1 MVFLLRVLKDIPSL
15 CIKGLFSGSS
25 AIVVSVTEGQKRWS
39 FLDSFWTMRTSLRN
53 IGTWTGAKKGE
64 VDHSKHIPRA
74 ELIEYN
80 EQDCRILFDALT
92 LFQQVVND
100 EGGELRVTAAST
112 ALNVFLRRFLKRPIR
127 NSEHLNEIAR
137 PAYVASRVE
146 PLWQRCE
153 QAELWDINSSF
164 PYSMASPIPGDLIG
178 TSSGTLPDK
187 GLWIA
192 DCEVESDSYVPA
204 IPMRVDGRVFFPNGR
219 FKTRITSEDALA
231 GDFRIHS
238 VGDVW
243 RFDERDDMADFAST
257 YYAKRKSGGGFLSE
271 VFKIFLNS
279 LYGKFAERAEK
290 TVLYVRPKKREP
302 HWEALAPHIYL
313 DRHSETK
320 VEHAHVAI
328 STLITARSRRYLLE
342 HMRAAL
348 AIGNVYYVDTDS
360 VLCDAMPR
368 AVRTEGL
375 GGLKLEAEVK
385 NGVF

>member
-1 MVFLLRVLKDIPSL
+1 
-15 CIKGLFSGSS
+15 
-25 AIVVSVTEGQKRWS
+25 
-39 FLDSFWTMRTSLRN
+39 
-53 IGTWTGAKKGE
+53 
-64 VDHSKHIPRA
+64 
-74 ELIEYN
+74 
-80 EQDCRILFDALT
+80 
-92 LFQQVVND
+92 
-100 EGGELRVTAAST
+100 
-112 ALNVFLRRFLKRPIR
+112 
-127 NSEHLNEIAR
+127 
-137 PAYVASRVE
+137 
-146 PLWQRCE
+146 
-153 QAELWDINSSF
+153 
-164 PYSMASPIPGDLIG
+164 
-178 TSSGTLPDK
+178 
-187 GLWIA
+187 
-192 DCEVESDSYVPA
+192 
-204 IPMRVDGRVFFPNGR
+204 MRVDGRVFFPNGR

-385 NGVF
+385 NGVFQGPKLYAYETSDARMKVKAKGFSRIVSDDSGERTPLTYADFLELQSGESVKIERMRRIRELMSDAKTRGLDDYEPDVIRAMKRLRAPTPKRCISSDGSTRPWSVSELTA